1 MYIMVLVLLRH
12 GQSLYNKMNKFTGI
26 TNIPLT
32 VQGKNEAYNAG
43 KLLRNYEFDYIF
55 TSHLDR
61 TIETAKIVSSFQHNR
76 SDYIRQIYNFQER
89 DYGDLTGKSKCELVD
104 IYGKEQVNQWRRSYY
119 NGPPNGESIRDT
131 QMRVGKAYDNHVKPF
146 VHYGN
151 NVLIVSHGNSLRSLF
166 VHLGIKT
173 KKEIEHFEIDTG
185 DPICVNTD
193 LKTYKY
199 LK

>member
-1 MYIMVLVLLRH
+1 MVLILLRH
-12 GQSLYNKMNKFTGI
+12 GQSLFNKMHKFTGI

-32 VQGKNEAYNAG
+32 IDGRKEACNAG
-43 KLLRNYEFDYIF
+43 WLLRNYKLGYIF

-61 TIETAKIVSSFQHNR
+61 TIETAKIVKSFHHNHIYE
-76 SDYIRQIYNFQER
+76 SQIYGFQER
-89 DYGDLTGKSKCELVD
+89 DYGDLTGKSKYELFD
-104 IYGKEQVNQWRRSYY
+104 FYGKEKVNQWRRSYY
-119 NGPPNGESIRDT
+119 NGPPNGESIYDT
-131 QMRVGKAYDNHVKPF
+131 QIRVGNAYDKYVKPF
-146 VHYGN
+146 VNNN

-173 KKEIEHFEIDTG
+173 KKEIETFDINTG
-185 DPICVNTD
+185 DPICVNTN

>member
-1 MYIMVLVLLRH
+1 MVLILLRH
-12 GQSLYNKMNKFTGI
+12 GQSLFNKLHKFTGI

-32 VQGKNEAYNAG
+32 IEGKNEAYNAG
-43 KLLRNYEFDYIF
+43 KILRNYKFDYIF

-61 TIETAKIVSSFQHNR
+61 TIETAKIITSAQCDHKC
-76 SDYIRQIYNFQER
+76 YQRQIYNFQER
-89 DYGDLTGKSKCELVD
+89 DYGDLTGKSKYELVD
-104 IYGKEQVNQWRRSYY
+104 MYGKEQVNQWRRSYY
-119 NGPPNGESIRDT
+119 NGPPNGESIYDT
-131 QMRVGKAYDNHVKPF
+131 QIRVGKAYDKHVKP
-146 VHYGN
+146 VVQQGN

-185 DPICVNTD
+185 DPICVNPD